1 MAVATHTK
9 RPSGGGSPRNV
20 VAAAR
25 GKRTASR
32 KPSRRLWENIKSLLG
47 ALAIFLVIR
56 TFFVEA
62 FRIPS
67 GSMEPTLL
75 VGDFLFVNKLVYGPR
90 IPFTDFNLP
99 GYTEPRRGEV
109 VIYTS
114 PDDRDGNPTVV
125 KRIVG
130 VAGDTLFMRDGLLY
144 VNGSPQR
151 QGYAAISE
159 PEFLDESSPDFEWQK
174 RVHLEHSRFA
184 PAPDQPTHDNW
195 GPFVVPPEHFFTL
208 GDSRYNSKDARYY
221 GFVPREN
228 VRGRPLFIYYSYD
241 AVHSDSPIP
250 WITDIRWRRIGHR
263 IQ

>member
-9 RPSGGGSPRNV
+9 RSSGGRNPRNV
-20 VAAAR
+20 VVAAR
-25 GKRTASR
+25 GKHGRSR
-32 KPSRRLWENIKSLLG
+32 GSSRRFWENVKSLLG

-56 TFFVEA
+56 TFLVEA

-75 VGDFLFVNKLVYGPR
+75 VGDFLFVNKLIYGPR
-90 IPFTDFNLP
+90 IPFTSLSLP
-99 GYTEPRRGEV
+99 GYAELKRGEV

-144 VNGSPQR
+144 VNGIPQR

-159 PEFLDESSPDFEWQK
+159 PEFLDESSPDFDWQK
-174 RVHLEHSRFA
+174 QVEL
-184 PAPDQPTHDNW
+184 
-195 GPFVVPPEHFFTL
+195 
-208 GDSRYNSKDARYY
+208 K
-221 GFVPREN
+221 
-228 VRGRPLFIYYSYD
+228 
-241 AVHSDSPIP
+241 
-250 WITDIRWRRIGHR
+250 
-263 IQ
+263 